1 MPQSIPASGI
11 SFLLVQSQFRLLE
24 ANSIL
29 SRGFPLN
36 EPLPILIA
44 KYLWVVLWLYWL
56 VSARKLNA
64 VKKRESWQ
72 ERLQHMLPLI
82 AAYFLLFSTRVHFG
96 WLNERFVSDTQAV
109 GWTGVSLTAAGVAFA
124 IWARWHL
131 GENWSSS
138 VTLKADHELIRNGPY
153 RFVRHPIYTGIL
165 LAMAGTALAVGELR
179 GVFSFLITLAS
190 FYRKARREEQFLLQ
204 EFGDRFKA
212 HASQTGMFLPRF
224 S

>member
-1 MPQSIPASGI
+1 MPHPIPASGI
-11 SFLLVQSQFRLLE
+11 PFLLVQSQFRLLE

-29 SRGFPLN
+29 FRGLPLN

-56 VSARKLNA
+56 VSARKLKA
-64 VKKRESWQ
+64 IKKRESLQ
-72 ERLQHMLPLI
+72 EGLQHILPLI

-96 WLNERFVSDTQAV
+96 WLNER
-109 GWTGVSLTAAGVAFA
+109 
-124 IWARWHL
+124 
-131 GENWSSS
+131 
-138 VTLKADHELIRNGPY
+138 LKADHELIRNGPY

>member
-56 VSARKLNA
+56 VSARKLKA

-109 GWTGVSLTAAGVAFA
+109 GWTGVSLTAAKRECFCPGSPERSCSRPLQRAGLFGP
-124 IWARWHL
+124 L
-131 GENWSSS
+131 G
-138 VTLKADHELIRNGPY
+138 TC
-153 RFVRHPIYTGIL
+153 
-165 LAMAGTALAVGELR
+165 
-179 GVFSFLITLAS
+179 
-190 FYRKARREEQFLLQ
+190 
-204 EFGDRFKA
+204 
-212 HASQTGMFLPRF
+212 
-224 S
+224 